1 MKLLYSS
8 KLQYILQQ
16 NGGTVSTAEANA
28 IGISNERLR
37 LFVKSGELERASHG
51 VYISPDEFLDKMY
64 VSQKRKT
71 KIIYSHETAL
81 FLHEL
86 TDRDPVNYTV
96 TVPTGYNA
104 KSLAGDGFHV
114 FSVKRE
120 FHEIGVIS
128 LNTMFGNPVS
138 AYNLE
143 RTVCDCIRSRN
154 QMDFAVVTEAMKR
167 YVKRKDKNLNLLMEI
182 SEIFK
187 TTKILRGYMEVLL

>member
-1 MKLLYSS
+1 MLYSS

-96 TVPTGYNA
+96 TVPNW
-104 KSLAGDGFHV
+104 
-114 FSVKRE
+114 
-120 FHEIGVIS
+120 I
-128 LNTMFGNPVS
+128 
-138 AYNLE
+138 
-143 RTVCDCIRSRN
+143 
-154 QMDFAVVTEAMKR
+154 
-167 YVKRKDKNLNLLMEI
+167 
-182 SEIFK
+182 
-187 TTKILRGYMEVLL
+187 